1 MEHGIFFWFLAI
13 LAAIFVGLGK
23 GGLPVIA
30 SLAVPSLSLVMSPIT
45 AAGLLLPV
53 YIVSDIFALS
63 AYRRDNDKQVVIIA
77 IVGMTAGVFIGW
89 LTAHIMIE
97 WAVTFLIGLMGSV
110 FALHSILDK
119 SPQVDR
125 GQILNKKRGYFW
137 CTIAGF
143 TSFISHNGGPPWQIF
158 VVPLRL
164 SKTVFVGTSVIAFSY
179 CNAIKLVPYYLLGQ
193 VNF

>member
-1 MEHGIFFWFLAI
+1 MVGSKISTSGIVAFVILIWLYPFQLLRSPNKYCPYLLFFWFLAI

-125 GQILNKKRGYFW
+125 GQILNKKREM
-137 CTIAGF
+137 
-143 TSFISHNGGPPWQIF
+143 
-158 VVPLRL
+158 V
-164 SKTVFVGTSVIAFSY
+164 
-179 CNAIKLVPYYLLGQ
+179 LLIRHLE
-193 VNF
+193 

>member
-1 MEHGIFFWFLAI
+1 
-13 LAAIFVGLGK
+13 
-23 GGLPVIA
+23 
-30 SLAVPSLSLVMSPIT
+30 
-45 AAGLLLPV
+45 
-53 YIVSDIFALS
+53 
-63 AYRRDNDKQVVIIA
+63 
-77 IVGMTAGVFIGW
+77 MTAGVFIGW

-97 WAVTFLIGLMGSV
+97 WAVTFLIGLMCSV
-110 FALHSILDK
+110 FALYSILDK

-193 VNF
+193 VNLFSFKVSLYLMIPASIAVYAGVRLIKLIPEKIFFKLVIWCL

>member
-77 IVGMTAGVFIGW
+77 IVGMTAGVFI
-89 LTAHIMIE
+89 
-97 WAVTFLIGLMGSV
+97 
-110 FALHSILDK
+110 
-119 SPQVDR
+119 
-125 GQILNKKRGYFW
+125 
-137 CTIAGF
+137 CC
-143 TSFISHNGGPPWQIF
+143 
-158 VVPLRL
+158 LRL
-164 SKTVFVGTSVIAFSY
+164 TRT
-179 CNAIKLVPYYLLGQ
+179 
-193 VNF
+193 